1 MAKKYISFLLKLN
14 NKTQFLLLKKD
25 KTENVTISTLK
36 STRQY
41 KVRKK
46 KLLIVFSLEGNV
58 QYN

>member
-46 KLLIVFSLEGNV
+46 KLLIVFS
-58 QYN
+58 